1 MGVAR
6 PSLSR
11 ELSRFAERGL
21 IELRGREIRIRDE
34 RGLRALLALRK

>member
-11 ELSRFAERGL
+11 ELISMKNDGL
-21 IELRGREIRIRDE
+21 IDFNLKEIRILDLEKLEDE
-34 RGLRALLALRK
+34 FFD